1 MHEAVGNCS
10 IHMYLLSNCFVF
22 NLVLD
27 LTCTFQL
34 ILHVHLANMYFSNIS
49 ILKTFKFCFF
59 NKIKK
64 GSIDL
69 KEIETL
75 VIFASKLNI
84 YYCVIVFYT
93 WPSIRKSYENAAFKL
108 IWPTKKKLLY
118 FFSLWQL
125 RGRRGGWR
133 WWGGGG
139 GRWDRW
145 RRGHSWGGGDGRGG
159 GDRRGVPGG
168 DRGRRKE
175 RGTDVLYC
183 LDDRLTL

>member
-1 MHEAVGNCS
+1 MSCCSGCCFQLKTDPSLVLALFAWSCEFLNMHEAVGNCS

-93 WPSIRKSYENAAFKL
+93 WPSIRKFYENAAFKL
-108 IWPTKKKLLY
+108 I
-118 FFSLWQL
+118 
-125 RGRRGGWR
+125 
-133 WWGGGG
+133 
-139 GRWDRW
+139 
-145 RRGHSWGGGDGRGG
+145 
-159 GDRRGVPGG
+159 
-168 DRGRRKE
+168 
-175 RGTDVLYC
+175 
-183 LDDRLTL
+183 